1 MNGNLTSL
9 TRTSSSGVA
18 SSLSYTY
25 DGNQVSKIN
34 NGPSYAYDAVGNMTV
49 DGLRGA
55 SISYNILNLPE
66 EVCLGNEKVSYIY
79 TSAGE
84 KLATRVGSS
93 LTYYRGPLVYSG
105 NNLLY
110 LVHPEGLTRKSTIGF
125 VYYYAKRDHLGST
138 RVLCHAS
145 GNTLVADQTTGYY
158 PFGLAH
164 GHGNLNLNRYLFS
177 GKELQ
182 DQSLGGKLLGLYD
195 FGSRFYDPTLGRWFN
210 VDPKLEF
217 VSPYGYCANNPVLYI
232 DPNGED
238 IVLTIS
244 KEVTV
249 TVATRLIDLKITVP
263 DWTGARKIFTKS
275 IRLQGD
281 EILLAALDIVGI
293 VDPTGIAD
301 ALSASLY
308 AQQGDLVNAMVSGVG
323 LIPYLGDFAKM
334 FRMKNHFKILSMAVE
349 SGAGAAKGGGR
360 GLGNPFVG
368 KSFEEIDHMFRMK
381 GFEMKGID
389 PLMGKGSYFNPK
401 TGTKYYLDWGE
412 KEYKTGRESFHVDV
426 FYNGHLKYEKAK
438 FFLDGSPKQ
447 YKELKTKR

>member
-1 MNGNLTSL
+1 MGLT
-9 TRTSSSGVA
+9 
-18 SSLSYTY
+18 
-25 DGNQVSKIN
+25 DII
-34 NGPSYAYDAVGNMTV
+34 DAGGNMTV
-49 DGLRGA
+49 DGLRGI

-66 EVCLGNEKVSYIY
+66 TVSIGNGKVSYIY
-79 TSAGE
+79 TSSGE
-84 KLATRVGSS
+84 KLATQVGSS

>member
-1 MNGNLTSL
+1 MGLT
-9 TRTSSSGVA
+9 
-18 SSLSYTY
+18 
-25 DGNQVSKIN
+25 DII
-34 NGPSYAYDAVGNMTV
+34 DAGGNMTV

-110 LVHPEGLTRKSTIGF
+110 LVYPEGLTRKSTGGY
-125 VYYYAKRDHLGST
+125 VYYYMKRDHLGST

-145 GNTLVADQTTGYY
+145 GNTLVADQATGYY

-164 GHGNLNLNRYLFS
+164 GHENLNLNRYLFS

-244 KEVTV
+244 KDVTV

-263 DWTGARKIFTKS
+263 DWTGARKLFTKS
-275 IRLQGD
+275 ITLQGD

>member
-1 MNGNLTSL
+1 MRFT
-9 TRTSSSGVA
+9 
-18 SSLSYTY
+18 
-25 DGNQVSKIN
+25 DI
-34 NGPSYAYDAVGNMTV
+34 YDAGGNMTV

-66 EVCLGNEKVSYIY
+66 TVSIGNGKVSYIY
-79 TSAGE
+79 TSSGE
-84 KLATRVGSS
+84 KLATQVGSS

-138 RVLCHAS
+138 RVLCHAN

>member
-1 MNGNLTSL
+1 MRFT
-9 TRTSSSGVA
+9 
-18 SSLSYTY
+18 
-25 DGNQVSKIN
+25 DI
-34 NGPSYAYDAVGNMTV
+34 YDAGGNMTV
-49 DGLRGA
+49 DGLRGI

-66 EVCLGNEKVSYIY
+66 TVSIGNEKVSYIY
-79 TSAGE
+79 TSSGE

-182 DQSLGGKLLGLYD
+182 DQSLGGKLLGFYD
-195 FGSRFYDPTLGRWFN
+195 FVSRFYDPTLGRWFN

-244 KEVTV
+244 KDVTV

-275 IRLQGD
+275 ITLQGD

-381 GFEMKGID
+381 GLEVKYFD
-389 PLMGKGSYFNPK
+389 PVGKKGSYINSK
-401 TGTKYYLDWGE
+401 TGTSYFIDPGRM
-412 KEYKTGRESFHVDV
+412 YKKGYEGPHVDV
-426 FYNGHLKYEKAK
+426 FYNGHSKYEKAK

-447 YKELKTKR
+447 YKELKTKK

>member
-1 MNGNLTSL
+1 
-9 TRTSSSGVA
+9 
-18 SSLSYTY
+18 
-25 DGNQVSKIN
+25 
-34 NGPSYAYDAVGNMTV
+34 MTV
-49 DGLRGA
+49 DGLRGI

-66 EVCLGNEKVSYIY
+66 TVSIGNEKVSYIY
-79 TSAGE
+79 TSSGE

-182 DQSLGGKLLGLYD
+182 DQSLGGKLLGFYD
-195 FGSRFYDPTLGRWFN
+195 FVSRFYDPTLGRWFN

-381 GFEMKGID
+381 GLEVKYFD
-389 PLMGKGSYFNPK
+389 PVGKKGSYINSK
-401 TGTKYYLDWGE
+401 TGTSYFIDPGRM
-412 KEYKTGRESFHVDV
+412 YKKGYEGPHVDV
-426 FYNGHLKYEKAK
+426 FYNGHSKYEKAK

-447 YKELKTKR
+447 YKELKTKK

>member
-1 MNGNLTSL
+1 MRFT
-9 TRTSSSGVA
+9 
-18 SSLSYTY
+18 
-25 DGNQVSKIN
+25 DI
-34 NGPSYAYDAVGNMTV
+34 YDAGGNMTV

-145 GNTLVADQTTGYY
+145 GNTLVADQATGYY

-244 KEVTV
+244 KDVTV

-263 DWTGARKIFTKS
+263 DWTGARKLFTKS
-275 IRLQGD
+275 ITLQGD

>member
-1 MNGNLTSL
+1 M
-9 TRTSSSGVA
+9 
-18 SSLSYTY
+18 
-25 DGNQVSKIN
+25 
-34 NGPSYAYDAVGNMTV
+34 
-49 DGLRGA
+49 
-55 SISYNILNLPE
+55 NLPE
-66 EVCLGNEKVSYIY
+66 EVYVGNEKVSYIY
-79 TSAGE
+79 TSSGE

-93 LTYYRGPLVYSG
+93 LTCYRGPLV
-105 NNLLY
+105 Y
-110 LVHPEGLTRKSTIGF
+110 LVHPEGLTRKSTGGY
-125 VYYYAKRDHLGST
+125 VYYYMKRDHLGST

-164 GHGNLNLNRYLFS
+164 GNLNLNRYLFS

-182 DQSLGGKLLGLYD
+182 DQSLGGKLLGFYD
-195 FGSRFYDPTLGRWFN
+195 FGSRFYDPVLGRWFN

-263 DWTGARKIFTKS
+263 DWTGARKLFTKS
-275 IRLQGD
+275 ITLQGD

-308 AQQGDLVNAMVSGVG
+308 AQQGDLLNAMVSGVG

-349 SGAGAAKGGGR
+349 GGSAARGPGR
-360 GLGNPFVG
+360 GGLNLFKWGAEQTTKSTGWKVGDYMLYLPDKGTPKLNWKANYGSLRREMRLGNPIYDSYRLPDG
-368 KSFEEIDHMFRMK
+368 NLIPTG
-381 GFEMKGID
+381 GFLNAERSILQGRGWI
-389 PLMGKGSYFNPK
+389 YNPSL
-401 TGTKYYLDWGE
+401 GAWLPPIKY
-412 KEYKTGRESFHVDV
+412 
-426 FYNGHLKYEKAK
+426 
-438 FFLDGSPKQ
+438 
-447 YKELKTKR
+447 

>member
-25 DGNQVSKIN
+25 DGTQVSKIN
-34 NGPSYAYDAVGNMTV
+34 NGPSYAYDAGGNMIV

-110 LVHPEGLTRKSTIGF
+110 LVHPEGLTRKSTSGF

-138 RVLCHAS
+138 RVLCHAN

-263 DWTGARKIFTKS
+263 DWTGARKLFTKS
-275 IRLQGD
+275 ITLQGD

>member
-1 MNGNLTSL
+1 M
-9 TRTSSSGVA
+9 
-18 SSLSYTY
+18 SYTY

-34 NGPSYAYDAVGNMTV
+34 NGSSYAYDAGGNMTV

-244 KEVTV
+244 KDVTV

-263 DWTGARKIFTKS
+263 DWTGARKLFTKS
-275 IRLQGD
+275 ITLQGD

-334 FRMKNHFKILSMAVE
+334 FRMKNHFKILSMAEE

>member
-1 MNGNLTSL
+1 
-9 TRTSSSGVA
+9 
-18 SSLSYTY
+18 
-25 DGNQVSKIN
+25 
-34 NGPSYAYDAVGNMTV
+34 MTV
-49 DGLRGA
+49 DGLRGI

-66 EVCLGNEKVSYIY
+66 TVSIGNEKVSYIY
-79 TSAGE
+79 TSSGE

-263 DWTGARKIFTKS
+263 DWTGARKLFTKS
-275 IRLQGD
+275 ITLQGD

-381 GFEMKGID
+381 GLEVKYFD
-389 PLMGKGSYFNPK
+389 PVGKKGSYINSK
-401 TGTKYYLDWGE
+401 TGTSYFIDPGRM
-412 KEYKTGRESFHVDV
+412 YKKGYEGPHVDV
-426 FYNGHLKYEKAK
+426 FYNGHSKYEKAK

>member
-1 MNGNLTSL
+1 M
-9 TRTSSSGVA
+9 
-18 SSLSYTY
+18 
-25 DGNQVSKIN
+25 
-34 NGPSYAYDAVGNMTV
+34 
-49 DGLRGA
+49 
-55 SISYNILNLPE
+55 SI
-66 EVCLGNEKVSYIY
+66 GNEKVSYIY

-145 GNTLVADQTTGYY
+145 GNTLVADQATGYY

-164 GHGNLNLNRYLFS
+164 GHENLNLNRYLFS

-244 KEVTV
+244 KDVTV

-263 DWTGARKIFTKS
+263 DWTGARKLFTKS
-275 IRLQGD
+275 ITLQGD

-381 GFEMKGID
+381 GLEVKYFD
-389 PLMGKGSYFNPK
+389 PVGKKGSYINSK
-401 TGTKYYLDWGE
+401 TGTSYFIDPGRM
-412 KEYKTGRESFHVDV
+412 YKKGYEGPHVDV
-426 FYNGHLKYEKAK
+426 FYNGHSKYEKAK

-447 YKELKTKR
+447 YKELKTKK

>member
-1 MNGNLTSL
+1 M
-9 TRTSSSGVA
+9 
-18 SSLSYTY
+18 
-25 DGNQVSKIN
+25 
-34 NGPSYAYDAVGNMTV
+34 V
-49 DGLRGA
+49 DGLRGI

-79 TSAGE
+79 TSSGE
-84 KLATRVGSS
+84 KLATQVGSS

-145 GNTLVADQTTGYY
+145 GNTLVADQATGYY

-164 GHGNLNLNRYLFS
+164 GHENLNLNRYLFS

-244 KEVTV
+244 KDVTV

-263 DWTGARKIFTKS
+263 DWTGARKLFTKS
-275 IRLQGD
+275 ITLQGD

>member
-1 MNGNLTSL
+1 
-9 TRTSSSGVA
+9 
-18 SSLSYTY
+18 
-25 DGNQVSKIN
+25 
-34 NGPSYAYDAVGNMTV
+34 MTV
-49 DGLRGA
+49 DGLRGI

-66 EVCLGNEKVSYIY
+66 TVSIGNEKVSYIY
-79 TSAGE
+79 TSSGE

>member
-1 MNGNLTSL
+1 
-9 TRTSSSGVA
+9 
-18 SSLSYTY
+18 
-25 DGNQVSKIN
+25 
-34 NGPSYAYDAVGNMTV
+34 MTV

-145 GNTLVADQTTGYY
+145 GNTLVADQATGYY

-164 GHGNLNLNRYLFS
+164 GHENLNLNRYLFS

-381 GFEMKGID
+381 GLEVKYFD
-389 PLMGKGSYFNPK
+389 PVGKKGSYINSK
-401 TGTKYYLDWGE
+401 TGTSYFIDPGRM
-412 KEYKTGRESFHVDV
+412 YKKGYEGPHVDV
-426 FYNGHLKYEKAK
+426 FYNGHSKYEKAK

-447 YKELKTKR
+447 YKELKTKK

>member
-1 MNGNLTSL
+1 MRFT
-9 TRTSSSGVA
+9 
-18 SSLSYTY
+18 
-25 DGNQVSKIN
+25 DI
-34 NGPSYAYDAVGNMTV
+34 YDAGGNMTV

-263 DWTGARKIFTKS
+263 DWTGARKLFTKS

-381 GFEMKGID
+381 GLEVKYFD
-389 PLMGKGSYFNPK
+389 PVGKKGSYINSK
-401 TGTKYYLDWGE
+401 TGTSYFIDPGRM
-412 KEYKTGRESFHVDV
+412 YKKGYEGPHVDV
-426 FYNGHLKYEKAK
+426 FYNGHSKYEKAK

-447 YKELKTKR
+447 YKELKTKK

>member
-1 MNGNLTSL
+1 
-9 TRTSSSGVA
+9 
-18 SSLSYTY
+18 
-25 DGNQVSKIN
+25 
-34 NGPSYAYDAVGNMTV
+34 MTV

-145 GNTLVADQTTGYY
+145 GNTLVADQATGYY

-210 VDPKLEF
+210 VDPRLEF

-244 KEVTV
+244 KDVTV

-263 DWTGARKIFTKS
+263 DWTGARKLFTKS
-275 IRLQGD
+275 ITLQGD

-381 GFEMKGID
+381 GLEVKYFD
-389 PLMGKGSYFNPK
+389 PVGKKGSYINSK
-401 TGTKYYLDWGE
+401 TGTSYFIDPGRM
-412 KEYKTGRESFHVDV
+412 YKKGYEGPHVDV
-426 FYNGHLKYEKAK
+426 FYNGHSKYEKAK

-447 YKELKTKR
+447 YKELKTKK

>member
-1 MNGNLTSL
+1 MRFT
-9 TRTSSSGVA
+9 
-18 SSLSYTY
+18 
-25 DGNQVSKIN
+25 DI
-34 NGPSYAYDAVGNMTV
+34 YDAGGNMTV

-79 TSAGE
+79 TSSGE
-84 KLATRVGSS
+84 KLATQVGSS

-263 DWTGARKIFTKS
+263 DWTGARKLFTKS

>member
-1 MNGNLTSL
+1 MRFT
-9 TRTSSSGVA
+9 
-18 SSLSYTY
+18 
-25 DGNQVSKIN
+25 DI
-34 NGPSYAYDAVGNMTV
+34 YDAGGNMTV

-79 TSAGE
+79 TSSGE
-84 KLATRVGSS
+84 KLATQVGSS

-210 VDPKLEF
+210 VDPRLEF

-263 DWTGARKIFTKS
+263 DWTGARKLFTKS

>member
-1 MNGNLTSL
+1 
-9 TRTSSSGVA
+9 
-18 SSLSYTY
+18 
-25 DGNQVSKIN
+25 
-34 NGPSYAYDAVGNMTV
+34 MTV

-66 EVCLGNEKVSYIY
+66 AVSIGNEKVSYIY
-79 TSAGE
+79 TSSGE

-110 LVHPEGLTRKSTIGF
+110 LVHPEGLTRKSTSGF

-138 RVLCHAS
+138 RVLCHAN
-145 GNTLVADQTTGYY
+145 GNTFVADQTTGYY

-164 GHGNLNLNRYLFS
+164 GHENLNLNRYLFS

>member
-1 MNGNLTSL
+1 
-9 TRTSSSGVA
+9 
-18 SSLSYTY
+18 
-25 DGNQVSKIN
+25 
-34 NGPSYAYDAVGNMTV
+34 MTV
-49 DGLRGA
+49 DGLRGI

-66 EVCLGNEKVSYIY
+66 TVSIGNEKVSYIY
-79 TSAGE
+79 TSSGE

-145 GNTLVADQTTGYY
+145 GNTLVADQATGYY

-164 GHGNLNLNRYLFS
+164 GHENLNLNRYLFS

-275 IRLQGD
+275 ITLQGD

>member
-1 MNGNLTSL
+1 MRFT
-9 TRTSSSGVA
+9 
-18 SSLSYTY
+18 
-25 DGNQVSKIN
+25 DI
-34 NGPSYAYDAVGNMTV
+34 YDAGGNMTV

-66 EVCLGNEKVSYIY
+66 TVSIGNGKVSYIY
-79 TSAGE
+79 TSSGE
-84 KLATRVGSS
+84 KLATQVGSS

-138 RVLCHAS
+138 RVLCHAN

-381 GFEMKGID
+381 GLEVKYFD
-389 PLMGKGSYFNPK
+389 PVGKKGSYINPK

>member
-1 MNGNLTSL
+1 
-9 TRTSSSGVA
+9 
-18 SSLSYTY
+18 
-25 DGNQVSKIN
+25 
-34 NGPSYAYDAVGNMTV
+34 MTV

-138 RVLCHAS
+138 RVLCHAN
-145 GNTLVADQTTGYY
+145 GNTFVADQTTGYY

-164 GHGNLNLNRYLFS
+164 GHENLNLNRYLFS

-263 DWTGARKIFTKS
+263 DWTGARKLFTKS

>member
-1 MNGNLTSL
+1 MRFT
-9 TRTSSSGVA
+9 
-18 SSLSYTY
+18 
-25 DGNQVSKIN
+25 DI
-34 NGPSYAYDAVGNMTV
+34 YDAGGNMTV

-66 EVCLGNEKVSYIY
+66 TVSIGNGKVSYIY
-79 TSAGE
+79 TSSGE
-84 KLATRVGSS
+84 KLATQVGSS

-145 GNTLVADQTTGYY
+145 GNTLVADQATGYY

-164 GHGNLNLNRYLFS
+164 GHENLNLNRYLFS

-210 VDPKLEF
+210 VDPRLEF

>member
-1 MNGNLTSL
+1 MRFT
-9 TRTSSSGVA
+9 
-18 SSLSYTY
+18 
-25 DGNQVSKIN
+25 DI
-34 NGPSYAYDAVGNMTV
+34 YDAGGNMTV

-66 EVCLGNEKVSYIY
+66 TVSIGNGKVSYIY
-79 TSAGE
+79 TSSGE
-84 KLATRVGSS
+84 KLATQVGSS

-244 KEVTV
+244 KDVTV

-263 DWTGARKIFTKS
+263 DWTGARKLFTKS
-275 IRLQGD
+275 ITLQGD

>member
-1 MNGNLTSL
+1 MGLT
-9 TRTSSSGVA
+9 
-18 SSLSYTY
+18 
-25 DGNQVSKIN
+25 DII
-34 NGPSYAYDAVGNMTV
+34 DAGGNMTV

-244 KEVTV
+244 KDVTV

-381 GFEMKGID
+381 GLEVKYFD
-389 PLMGKGSYFNPK
+389 PVGKKGSYINSK
-401 TGTKYYLDWGE
+401 TGTSYFIDPGRM
-412 KEYKTGRESFHVDV
+412 YKKGYEGPHVDV
-426 FYNGHLKYEKAK
+426 FYNGHSKYEKAK

-447 YKELKTKR
+447 YKELKTKK

>member
-1 MNGNLTSL
+1 MRFT
-9 TRTSSSGVA
+9 
-18 SSLSYTY
+18 
-25 DGNQVSKIN
+25 DI
-34 NGPSYAYDAVGNMTV
+34 YDAGGNMTV

-164 GHGNLNLNRYLFS
+164 GHENLNLNRYLFS

-263 DWTGARKIFTKS
+263 DWTGARKLFTKS
-275 IRLQGD
+275 ITLQGD

>member
-1 MNGNLTSL
+1 MRFT
-9 TRTSSSGVA
+9 
-18 SSLSYTY
+18 
-25 DGNQVSKIN
+25 DI
-34 NGPSYAYDAVGNMTV
+34 YDAGGNMTV
-49 DGLRGA
+49 DGLRGI

-66 EVCLGNEKVSYIY
+66 TVSIGNGKVSYIY
-79 TSAGE
+79 TSSGE
-84 KLATRVGSS
+84 KLATQVGSS

-145 GNTLVADQTTGYY
+145 GNTLVADQATGYY

-164 GHGNLNLNRYLFS
+164 GHENLNLNRYLFS

-263 DWTGARKIFTKS
+263 DWTGARKLFTKS
-275 IRLQGD
+275 ITLQGD

-381 GFEMKGID
+381 GLEVKYFD
-389 PLMGKGSYFNPK
+389 PVGKKGSYINSK
-401 TGTKYYLDWGE
+401 TGTSYFIDPGRM
-412 KEYKTGRESFHVDV
+412 YKKGYEGPHVDV
-426 FYNGHLKYEKAK
+426 FYNGHSKYEKAK

-447 YKELKTKR
+447 YKELKTKK

>member
-1 MNGNLTSL
+1 
-9 TRTSSSGVA
+9 
-18 SSLSYTY
+18 
-25 DGNQVSKIN
+25 
-34 NGPSYAYDAVGNMTV
+34 MTV

-66 EVCLGNEKVSYIY
+66 AVSIGNEKVSYIY

-110 LVHPEGLTRKSTIGF
+110 LVHPEGLTRKSTSGF

-138 RVLCHAS
+138 RVLCHAN

-164 GHGNLNLNRYLFS
+164 GHENLNLNRYLFS

-244 KEVTV
+244 KDVTV

-263 DWTGARKIFTKS
+263 DWTGARKLFTKS
-275 IRLQGD
+275 ITLQGD

-381 GFEMKGID
+381 GLEVKYFD
-389 PLMGKGSYFNPK
+389 PVGKKGSYINSK
-401 TGTKYYLDWGE
+401 TGTSYFIDPGRM
-412 KEYKTGRESFHVDV
+412 YKKGYEGPHVDV
-426 FYNGHLKYEKAK
+426 FYNGHSKYEKAK

-447 YKELKTKR
+447 YKELKTKK

>member
-1 MNGNLTSL
+1 MGLT
-9 TRTSSSGVA
+9 
-18 SSLSYTY
+18 
-25 DGNQVSKIN
+25 DII
-34 NGPSYAYDAVGNMTV
+34 DAGGNMTV

-79 TSAGE
+79 TSSGE
-84 KLATRVGSS
+84 KLATQVGSS

-145 GNTLVADQTTGYY
+145 GNTLVADQATGYY

-164 GHGNLNLNRYLFS
+164 GHENLNLNRYLFS

-263 DWTGARKIFTKS
+263 DWTGARKLFTKS
-275 IRLQGD
+275 ITLQGD

>member
-25 DGNQVSKIN
+25 DGTQVSKIN
-34 NGPSYAYDAVGNMTV
+34 NGPSYAYDAGGNMIV

-145 GNTLVADQTTGYY
+145 GNTLVADQATGYY

-244 KEVTV
+244 KDVTV

-263 DWTGARKIFTKS
+263 DWTGARKLFTKS
-275 IRLQGD
+275 ITLQGD

>member
-1 MNGNLTSL
+1 MGLT
-9 TRTSSSGVA
+9 
-18 SSLSYTY
+18 
-25 DGNQVSKIN
+25 DII
-34 NGPSYAYDAVGNMTV
+34 DAGGNMTV

-138 RVLCHAS
+138 RVLCHAN
-145 GNTLVADQTTGYY
+145 GNTFVADQTTGYY

-164 GHGNLNLNRYLFS
+164 GHENLNLNRYLFS

-244 KEVTV
+244 KDVTV

-263 DWTGARKIFTKS
+263 DWTGARKLFTKS
-275 IRLQGD
+275 ITLQGD

-381 GFEMKGID
+381 GLEVKYFD
-389 PLMGKGSYFNPK
+389 PVGKKGSYINSK
-401 TGTKYYLDWGE
+401 TGTSYFIDPGRM
-412 KEYKTGRESFHVDV
+412 YKKGYEGPHVDV
-426 FYNGHLKYEKAK
+426 FYNGHSKYEKAK

-447 YKELKTKR
+447 YKELKTKK

>member
-1 MNGNLTSL
+1 
-9 TRTSSSGVA
+9 
-18 SSLSYTY
+18 
-25 DGNQVSKIN
+25 
-34 NGPSYAYDAVGNMTV
+34 MTV

-110 LVHPEGLTRKSTIGF
+110 LLHPEGLTRKSTIGF

-145 GNTLVADQTTGYY
+145 GNTLVADQATGYY

>member
-1 MNGNLTSL
+1 MFLFLYKHFDGNLIGLTNVYCAGGSL
-9 TRTSSSGVA
+9 T
-18 SSLSYTY
+18 
-25 DGNQVSKIN
+25 
-34 NGPSYAYDAVGNMTV
+34 VG
-49 DGLRGA
+49 DLRGA
-55 SISYNILNLPE
+55 RISYNILNLPE
-66 EVCLGNEKVSYIY
+66 EVRVGNEKVSYIY
-79 TSAGE
+79 MSSGE

-93 LTYYRGPLVYSG
+93 LTCYRGPLV
-105 NNLLY
+105 Y
-110 LVHPEGLTRKSTIGF
+110 LVHPEGLTRKSTGGY
-125 VYYYAKRDHLGST
+125 VYYYMKRDHLGST

-164 GHGNLNLNRYLFS
+164 GNLNLNRYLFS

-182 DQSLGGKLLGLYD
+182 DQSLGGKLLGFYD
-195 FGSRFYDPTLGRWFN
+195 FGSRFYDPTLGRWLN

-263 DWTGARKIFTKS
+263 DWTGARKLFTKS
-275 IRLQGD
+275 ITLQGD

-308 AQQGDLVNAMVSGVG
+308 AQQGDLLNAMVSGVG

-349 SGAGAAKGGGR
+349 SGSGAGKNFHRFANNGVSSIFNSLGAASRADMFARKFNMNLNSPTVRQVLNNLDETVSSFISKNRKSSIRRVFPGEY
-360 GLGNPFVG
+360 LNMTVEEALNSGNRTV
-368 KSFEEIDHMFRMK
+368 KKLLIDNRF
-381 GFEMKGID
+381 
-389 PLMGKGSYFNPK
+389 
-401 TGTKYYLDWGE
+401 
-412 KEYKTGRESFHVDV
+412 
-426 FYNGHLKYEKAK
+426 AK
-438 FFLDGSPKQ
+438 
-447 YKELKTKR
+447 

>member
-1 MNGNLTSL
+1 
-9 TRTSSSGVA
+9 
-18 SSLSYTY
+18 
-25 DGNQVSKIN
+25 
-34 NGPSYAYDAVGNMTV
+34 MTV

-66 EVCLGNEKVSYIY
+66 TVSIGNGKVSYIY
-79 TSAGE
+79 TSSGE
-84 KLATRVGSS
+84 KLATQVGSS

-110 LVHPEGLTRKSTIGF
+110 LVHPEGLTRKSTSGF

-138 RVLCHAS
+138 RVLCHAN

-164 GHGNLNLNRYLFS
+164 GHENLNLNRYLFS

>member
-1 MNGNLTSL
+1 
-9 TRTSSSGVA
+9 
-18 SSLSYTY
+18 
-25 DGNQVSKIN
+25 
-34 NGPSYAYDAVGNMTV
+34 MTV

-66 EVCLGNEKVSYIY
+66 TVSIGNGKVSYIY
-79 TSAGE
+79 TSSGE
-84 KLATRVGSS
+84 KLATQVGSS

-145 GNTLVADQTTGYY
+145 GNTLVADQATGYY

-164 GHGNLNLNRYLFS
+164 GHENLNLNRYLFS